1 MPRPE
6 VWSLAGPGLQEL
18 AVREASVSPGEGVGR
33 EEHQERKG
41 DMAQVGQGRAPG
53 GDLGLGH

>member
-6 VWSLAGPGLQEL
+6 FFCLAGPGLQEL
-18 AVREASVSPGEGVGR
+18 AVREPSVSPGEGVGR
-33 EEHQERKG
+33 EAHQERVG

-53 GDLGLGH
+53 GDVGLEH